1 MNQEM
6 ETGITVNCGSRVT
19 TGKESDVMYKEKWK
33 KGTAVFLAAL
43 TLAAGPVFPEKARAD
58 AVDTPYIALGADL
71 TAEQRATVLDLLGVT
86 EADLENYTVV
96 TVTNQEEHE
105 YLDSYLDAS
114 VIGTK
119 ALSSVVVEKQAA
131 GEGIQVR
138 TSNITYCTTGMYQ
151 NALATAG
158 LQDAQVRVAGPTNI
172 SGTAALVGAM
182 KAYGAMTGEEVAP
195 ENADAATDELVTT
208 SELGETLGDQDKAE
222 ALIGAVK
229 DTVVAQE
236 ADSPQEIEAIIDD
249 TAQQLEI
256 QLSDDDRA
264 QIASLMEKISD
275 LDLDVDA
282 LKEQASDLY
291 DKLESMDIHISKEQV
306 KGFLGK
312 LADWLGSL
320 WDAISGL
327 F

>member
-1 MNQEM
+1 
-6 ETGITVNCGSRVT
+6 
-19 TGKESDVMYKEKWK
+19 MYIGKWK
-33 KGTAVFLAAL
+33 KSIALCLATVA
-43 TLAAGPVFPEKARAD
+43 LAAGVFSPKIVKAD
-58 AVDTPYIALGADL
+58 STDTPYIALGADL
-71 TAEQRATVLDLLGVT
+71 TAEQKAVVLDLLGVT
-86 EADLENYTVV
+86 EADLANYHVL
-96 TVTNQEEHE
+96 TVTNEEEHQ

-119 ALSSVVVEKQAA
+119 ALSSVVVVKEPEGQ
-131 GEGIQVR
+131 GIQVK

-158 LQDAQVRVAGPTNI
+158 LKNAQVRVAGPTNI

-182 KAYGAMTGEEVAP
+182 KAYEAMTGQEVSP

-229 DTVVAQE
+229 DSVVAQE
-236 ADSPQEIEAIIDD
+236 ADSPEKIEAIIDD
-249 TAQQLEI
+249 TAQQLDI
-256 QLSDDDRA
+256 QLSEDDRA
-264 QIASLMEKISD
+264 QITSLMEKID
-275 LDLDVDA
+275 GLDLDVDA

-291 DKLESMDIHISKEQV
+291 DKLESMDIHISEEQV

-312 LADWLGSL
+312 LTDWLGKA
-320 WDAISGL
+320 WNAISGL
-327 F
+327 FQQ

>member
-1 MNQEM
+1 MDM
-6 ETGITVNCGSRVT
+6 
-19 TGKESDVMYKEKWK
+19 MYRAKWK
-33 KGTAVFLAAL
+33 RGAAVFLAAL
-43 TLAAGPVFPEKARAD
+43 TLTAGPLLPETVRAD
-58 AVDTPYIALGADL
+58 SADTPYIALGADL

-96 TVTNQEEHE
+96 TVTNEEEHQ

-114 VIGTK
+114 VIGTR
-119 ALSSVVVEKQAA
+119 ALSSVVVEKQAE
-131 GEGIQVR
+131 GQGIQVR

-182 KAYGAMTGEEVAP
+182 KAYEAMTGEEVTP

-229 DTVVAQE
+229 DSVVAQE
-236 ADSPQEIEAIIDD
+236 ADTPHEIEAIIND

-256 QLSDDDRA
+256 QLSEDDMA
-264 QIASLMEKISD
+264 QITSLMEKIGD
-275 LDLDVDA
+275 LNLDVDS
-282 LKEQASDLY
+282 LKEQAADLY
-291 DKLESMDIHISKEQV
+291 DKLESMDIHISEEQV
-306 KGFLGK
+306 RGFFGK
-312 LADWLGSL
+312 LADWLGNF

-327 F
+327 FQQ

>member
-1 MNQEM
+1 M
-6 ETGITVNCGSRVT
+6 
-19 TGKESDVMYKEKWK
+19 MYRAKWK
-33 KGTAVFLAAL
+33 RGAAVFLAAL
-43 TLAAGPVFPEKARAD
+43 TLTAGPLLPETVRAD
-58 AVDTPYIALGADL
+58 STDTPYIALGADL

-96 TVTNQEEHE
+96 TVTNEEEHQ

-114 VIGTK
+114 VIGTR
-119 ALSSVVVEKQAA
+119 ALSSVVVEKQAE
-131 GEGIQVR
+131 GQGIQVR

-182 KAYGAMTGEEVAP
+182 KAYEAMTGEEVTP

-229 DTVVAQE
+229 DSVVAQE
-236 ADSPQEIEAIIDD
+236 ADTPQEIEAIIND

-256 QLSDDDRA
+256 QLSEDDMA
-264 QIASLMEKISD
+264 QITSLMEKIGD
-275 LDLDVDA
+275 LNLDVDS
-282 LKEQASDLY
+282 LKEQAADLY
-291 DKLESMDIHISKEQV
+291 DKLESMDIHISEEQV
-306 KGFLGK
+306 RGFFGK
-312 LADWLGSL
+312 LADWLGNV

-327 F
+327 FQQ

>member
-1 MNQEM
+1 MDM
-6 ETGITVNCGSRVT
+6 
-19 TGKESDVMYKEKWK
+19 MYRAKWK
-33 KGTAVFLAAL
+33 RGAAVFLAAL
-43 TLAAGPVFPEKARAD
+43 TLTAGPLLPETVRAD
-58 AVDTPYIALGADL
+58 SADTPYIALGADL

-96 TVTNQEEHE
+96 TVTNEEEHQ

-114 VIGTK
+114 VIGTR
-119 ALSSVVVEKQAA
+119 ALSSVVVEKQAE
-131 GEGIQVR
+131 GQGIQVR

-182 KAYGAMTGEEVAP
+182 KAYEAMTGEEVTP

-229 DTVVAQE
+229 DSVVAQE
-236 ADSPQEIEAIIDD
+236 ADTPQEIEAIIND

-256 QLSDDDRA
+256 QLSEDDMA
-264 QIASLMEKISD
+264 QITSLMEKIGD
-275 LDLDVDA
+275 LNLDVDS
-282 LKEQASDLY
+282 LKEQAADLY
-291 DKLESMDIHISKEQV
+291 DKLESMDIHISEEQV
-306 KGFLGK
+306 RGFFGK
-312 LADWLGSL
+312 LADWLGNV

-327 F
+327 FQQ